1 MILWSGSFRKSERN
15 ARLSGSLFTTNT
27 AGLGIDFVRMTDKSI
42 CLITRNRAIWGR
54 RKEISI
60 MNTVP
65 MTPTR
70 RMEIKAAIDNNI
82 AELRTCEPNALV
94 NMQIAAWETH
104 RKLINALP
112 DGYPLPL
119 AD

>member
-1 MILWSGSFRKSERN
+1 M
-15 ARLSGSLFTTNT
+15 T
-27 AGLGIDFVRMTDKSI
+27 LGKETHVEALESRFG
-42 CLITRNRAIWGR
+42 AIWGR
-54 RKEISI
+54 RKVISI

-70 RMEIKAAIDNNI
+70 RTEINAAIDKNI
-82 AELRTCEPNALV
+82 AVLRTCEPNALV
-94 NMQIAAWETH
+94 NMQILAWETQ
-104 RKLINALP
+104 RNLMNALP

>member
-1 MILWSGSFRKSERN
+1 M
-15 ARLSGSLFTTNT
+15 T
-27 AGLGIDFVRMTDKSI
+27 LGKETHVEALESRFG
-42 CLITRNRAIWGR
+42 AIWGR

-70 RMEIKAAIDNNI
+70 RMEINAAIDKNI

-94 NMQIAAWETH
+94 NMQILAWETQ
-104 RKLINALP
+104 RNLMYALP